1 MFSNIFLV
9 CLFVSLYS
17 TGSSFSCKWMTHK
30 FRQYSQNSLTLLDTM
45 GNNSGDAEEESTVA
59 FPNALY
65 RHAFRASAE
74 DRLAFVVQILEE
86 ITVLFE
92 EDQSSASWE
101 ETTAENFVNI
111 VTQQAHGLRSCI
123 VSHSHRR
130 RNKKLNMYFKR
141 LSHSQMGHNADA
153 WELIRKEV
161 RTHLLIADTLVLSVL
176 TAN

>member
-111 VTQQAHGLRSCI
+111 VTQQAHGLRSC
-123 VSHSHRR
+123 VSVRITCTCWSFCM
-130 RNKKLNMYFKR
+130 NVCVYFYSLNT
-141 LSHSQMGHNADA
+141 L
-153 WELIRKEV
+153 LIQILLKEV